1 MTRNYL
7 DSERPVV
14 ALATPQGR
22 GALAVIRTTGRGA
35 IGLCDLCFRASQP
48 LSALPGYTLAH
59 GFVIDSETG
68 EKIDD
73 AIAAVFRAPRSF
85 TGQDSVEF
93 SCHGSQAVVDRLLAA
108 LRRVGFEQALPGEF
122 SFRAFANGKTDLVEA
137 EAINELAGA
146 KCESARADAL
156 ARLSGLLSSEY
167 SSLRESML
175 DLLAEIEARLDYAE
189 EEGPDEDFD
198 LSGKLHAFHLRLK
211 ALSESYIGGKLR
223 QEGALVV
230 IAGRP
235 NAGKSSLFNLI
246 VREERAIV
254 SPDPGTTRDWLESWI
269 EIGGYAVRLIDTAG
283 LRSVNAPV
291 EAEGV
296 RRALELS
303 SSADAILYIVDGSS
317 GENEEDRTFLKSHPE
332 AIRLWNKTDLPFCL
346 KSPEGWIPVSAGS
359 GLGLGT
365 LEAAIKSSLDGLSSR
380 GGDACAAGSE
390 VRLASLRQKELV
402 DNCDASIRSAWRDA
416 ESMAPLDAI
425 SLHLREAADALGQVT
440 GEISGEEIFERI
452 FGAFCLGK

>member
-1 MTRNYL
+1 MARNYL
-7 DSERPVV
+7 DSERPVA

-22 GALAVIRTTGRGA
+22 GALAVIRTSGRGA
-35 IGLCDLCFRASQP
+35 IDLCDRCFRASQP
-48 LSALPGYTLAH
+48 LSSLPGYSLAH
-59 GFVIDSETG
+59 GFVVDSETG

-93 SCHGSQAVVDRLLAA
+93 SCHGSQAVVDRLLSA
-108 LRRVGFEQALPGEF
+108 LRHAGFEQALPGEF

-156 ARLSGLLSSEY
+156 ARLSGRLSAEY
-167 SSLRESML
+167 SSLREGML

-189 EEGPDEDFD
+189 EEGPDEAFD
-198 LSGKLHAFHLRLK
+198 LPGKLRAFHLRLK
-211 ALSESYIGGKLR
+211 TLSESYIGGKLR

-283 LRSVNAPV
+283 LRSADAPV

-303 SSADAILYIVDGSS
+303 AVADAVLYIVDGSS
-317 GENEEDRTFLKSHPE
+317 GENGEDREFLSAHPD
-332 AIRLWNKTDLPFCL
+332 AIKLWNKTDLPLCRQP
-346 KSPEGWIPVSAGS
+346 PEGWIPLSAGS
-359 GLGLGT
+359 GLGLAA
-365 LEAAIKSSLDGLSSR
+365 LEAAIKASLDAASSR
-380 GGDACAAGSE
+380 GGDARSAASE

-402 DNCDASIRSAWRDA
+402 DYCDASISSALRA
-416 ESMAPLDAI
+416 AIGKAPLDAI
-425 SLHLREAADALGQVT
+425 SLHLREASDSLGQIT

>member
-1 MTRNYL
+1 VARNYL
-7 DSERPVV
+7 DAESPIV

-22 GALAVIRTTGRGA
+22 GALAVVRTSGPGA
-35 IGLCDLCFRASQP
+35 IELCDRCFRSPQS
-48 LSALPGYTLAH
+48 LSATPGYSLTH
-59 GFVIDSETG
+59 GFAVDPETG

-93 SCHGSQAVVDRLLAA
+93 SCHGSPAVVDKLLAT
-108 LRRVGFEQALPGEF
+108 LRKAGFKQALPGEF

-156 ARLSGLLSSEY
+156 ARLSGVLSSEY
-167 SSLRESML
+167 DRLRESIL
-175 DLLAEIEARLDYAE
+175 DLLAQIEARLDYAE
-189 EEGPDEDFD
+189 EEGPDESFD
-198 LSGKLHAFHLRLK
+198 LAGKFLALQNRLES
-211 ALSESYIGGKLR
+211 LSASYIGGKLR

-230 IAGRP
+230 ISGRP

-269 EIGGYAVRLIDTAG
+269 EIGGYAVRLVDTAG
-283 LRSVNAPV
+283 LRAADAPV

-296 RRALELS
+296 RRSLELS
-303 SSADAILYIVDGSS
+303 RNADSVLYIVDGSA
-317 GENEEDRTFLKSHPE
+317 GCNDEDEEFLAAHPR
-332 AIRLWNKTDLPFCL
+332 AIRIWNKTDIPSCP
-346 KSPEGWIPVSAGS
+346 KVPEGWIGLSSKSGS
-359 GLGLGT
+359 GLAA
-365 LEAAIKSSLDGLSSR
+365 LESVTKASLDEIASSS
-380 GGDACAAGSE
+380 GDARAAGSE
-390 VRLASLRQKELV
+390 LRLASLRQKELV
-402 DNCDASIRSAWRDA
+402 DACLASVRAAVKDS
-416 ESMAPLDAI
+416 SNGAPMDAI
-425 SLHLREAADALGQVT
+425 SLHLREAADALGQIT
-440 GEISGEEIFERI
+440 GEISGEEVFERI